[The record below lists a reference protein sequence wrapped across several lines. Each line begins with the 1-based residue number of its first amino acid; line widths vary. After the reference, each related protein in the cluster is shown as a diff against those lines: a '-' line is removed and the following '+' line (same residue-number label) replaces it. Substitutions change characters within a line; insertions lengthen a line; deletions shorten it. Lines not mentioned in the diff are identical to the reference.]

1 MVILTKYLTLCLTLI
16 LILVFF
22 YLAADSWRKYHL
34 DRIST
39 NVREEVQ
46 DHFQYPSITVCPNDA
61 FKRGNGSFRRGKINF
76 RTWSVEEIKE
86 FYLKNVRSRQE
97 VFYFVNQKTW
107 SGGGHSCMTTKISED
122 PGRPCVFPFQKHNK
136 TFNECLLS
144 GV

>member
-1 MVILTKYLTLCLTLI
+1 MVMLPKYLTLCVTLI
-16 LILVFF
+16 LILVFCF
-22 YLAADSWRKYHL
+22 LATDSWRKYHL
-34 DRIST
+34 NRIST

-46 DHFQYPSITVCPNDA
+46 EHFQYPSITVCPNDA
-61 FKRGNGSFRRGKINF
+61 FKRGNGRSKIGSGN
-76 RTWSVEEIKE
+76 VEEIKE

-122 PGRPCVFPFQKHNK
+122 PGRPCVFPFIKHNK